1 MQDMMHSRCYKM
13 VPIFRSSK
21 SEQELLKSRNWNIR
35 WLSKGHSQILWHSWT
50 LNRLPQEDLSRKMDP
65 AFIQHSWILLVFTWT
80 CLVAEEWEMI
90 SPFPYITCERD
101 CENSSIWFFFLYCLS
116 QRPAGKIIILK
127 RAQRRKFMP
136 WVTSLNQIHTALTH
150 LTMNP
155 SIVNTARFVYL
166 VGPQLCNSL
175 SLTLGFHTATGSHR
189 SKDWNDLFQANQH

>member
-50 LNRLPQEDLSRKMDP
+50 LNRLPQEDLSCKMDP

-101 CENSSIWFFFLYCLS
+101 CENSSIWFFFSVLS
-116 QRPAGKIIILK
+116 FPKAC
-127 RAQRRKFMP
+127 RKNHHSKESP
-136 WVTSLNQIHTALTH
+136 EEKVHALGH
-150 LTMNP
+150 LSKP
-155 SIVNTARFVYL
+155 D
-166 VGPQLCNSL
+166 
-175 SLTLGFHTATGSHR
+175 SHR
-189 SKDWNDLFQANQH
+189 THTFDDESLDCEYSQICLLSWPSAL